1 MVQVVGT
8 VLPIFHVPNWILR
21 AIVIVLAAAAVVF
34 VFVAASSGHLR
45 LPEGRLSRAVSKV
58 SRHLNGKGE
67 VPAFLERLDER

>member
-1 MVQVVGT
+1 MD
-8 VLPIFHVPNWILR
+8 VLTTAVFAV

-67 VPAFLERLDER
+67 VPAFLERLDDR